1 MSSISHIH
9 INSEKH
15 SGAVDV
21 HQHPTSK
28 DIASFAAGTG
38 FSKVKT
44 LAVGEG
50 NHPREAK
57 GHVVIKP
64 QLFPQ
69 VACHAIFHDDK
80 TQISNKTPFGE
91 VHIVFN
97 KGEHSFTIENQHE
110 GDLHVKFTP
119 PAKSSHA
126 DDKAYL
132 GSFNGAETLK
142 TGDVGKY
149 GADGHYA
156 IRSTLDSNPANVFA
170 VDFINNKIHMTNG
183 NPAGEIAIALQ
194 KA

>member
-1 MSSISHIH
+1 MSSISYIH

-21 HQHPTSK
+21 YQHPTST
-28 DIASFAAGTG
+28 DITTFAAGTD
-38 FSKVKT
+38 FNKVKT

-50 NHPREAK
+50 NYPCEAK

-69 VACHAIFHDDK
+69 VACHAIFYNDK
-80 TQISNKTPFGE
+80 TQISNQTPFGE
-91 VHIVFN
+91 VTIVFST
-97 KGEHSFTIENQHE
+97 GEQSFTIENQHE

-119 PAKSSHA
+119 PAQNSHS

-170 VDFINNKIHMTNG
+170 IDFVNNKIHMTNG
-183 NPAGEIAIALQ
+183 NPAGEIAMALQ